1 MTTTPQT
8 TRTPT
13 TNTSKTPETVIVT
26 AGGVRLCYDTF
37 GDPTHPPLLLIQG
50 LGAHMLGWHHNFC
63 TQLADTGFWVIRHDN
78 RDIGRSQHY
87 PDGGY
92 TLADMARDSVELLNA
107 LGHDSAHIVGQ
118 SMGGMIAQQV
128 AIDHPTAVRTLTL
141 IYTTAHN
148 GHILADEVDK
158 RRHLPAARNRAE
170 AIERFLQN
178 EAPCATE
185 RYPHDEVWL
194 RELGG
199 LMHDRDHDPAAAE
212 RQLAALY
219 TAPDRRPALT
229 AITSPTTIVHG
240 DGDKLIDPAA
250 SRELHATIASST
262 LTIYPGMGHS
272 LPRSLWPDII
282 TEIRHLSTHN
292 R

>member
-1 MTTTPQT
+1 MTTTPHT
-8 TRTPT
+8 TTATRHSET
-13 TNTSKTPETVIVT
+13 TVVT
-26 AGGVRLCYDTF
+26 AGGVRMCYDTI
-37 GDPTHPPLLLIQG
+37 GDPANPPLLLIQG
-50 LGAHMLGWHHNFC
+50 LGAHLLGWHHEFC
-63 TQLADTGFWVIRHDN
+63 AQLADAGFHVIRHDN

-92 TLADMARDSVELLNA
+92 TLADMARDSVELLAA

-128 AIDHPTAVRTLTL
+128 AIDHPAAVRTLTL

-148 GHILADEVDK
+148 GHILTDEVDK
-158 RRHLPAARNRAE
+158 RRHLPAVHNRAE

-178 EAPCATE
+178 EAPCATD
-185 RYPHDEVWL
+185 RYPHDEAWL

-199 LMHDRDHDPAAAE
+199 LMYDRDNDHDPTAAAE
-212 RQLAALY
+212 RQLAAIY
-219 TAPDRRPALT
+219 TAPDRGPALT
-229 AITSPTTIVHG
+229 AITSPTTIMHG
-240 DGDKLIDPAA
+240 DADKLIDPTA
-250 SRELHATIASST
+250 SRELHTIIASST

-282 TEIRHLSTHN
+282 AEIRHVSAHN